1 MTVPATTT
9 SSTASAQEPSDWQA
23 RGAAKRKQRDAAI
36 PAAWRLSDEVLAS
49 LQMPLESNAN
59 NVLDVPRRSGILS
72 ERELHITEGY
82 DVRGLLAGLAGG
94 EMTAVEVTA
103 AFSKRA
109 AVAQQVTNCLTEMY
123 FADAEK
129 RARELDA
136 MREGGRLAGP
146 LHGLPISIKDSF
158 QVAGSQATIGIVGF
172 LDRTSEANSALVEM
186 LLGLGAVL
194 YCKTNVPQTMMTC
207 DSQNNV
213 FGRTLNPLNTSL
225 GAGGSS
231 GGEGALVAMR
241 GSPLG
246 VGTDV
251 GGSVRIPALCCGTY
265 GFRPTTGRI
274 PYGGQARCV
283 TAGLKHIVA
292 CAGPLANDM
301 DSMGIFLKT
310 VIDARPWL
318 HDATAVDV
326 PWRDVS
332 QDFAGRKLRL
342 GLLAEDPTY
351 PLHPPVRK
359 ALAEAVRLLES
370 AGHEVVRLTA
380 EECQTARAGQVAW
393 QCFSLDDAPSRAVD
407 ASGEPAIPSRV
418 CTLERLR
425 GVDMGFV
432 ADLPPSSG
440 DDSNGGLKRLA
451 ALNVKRQEIEDRW
464 RRVWVERG
472 RLDGVVAPAAQNTAV
487 EHDEFGIPPYTMLL
501 NVLDYPACVIP
512 FAKADE
518 STEGEAFE
526 LASGQSGPQ
535 YRPERIRGAPCSIQV
550 FTSTMRDEECFEVA
564 KLVDACVN
572 GKAK

>member
-1 MTVPATTT
+1 MTVTAATTT
-9 SSTASAQEPSDWQA
+9 PTPTPAPAPTDWQTRA
-23 RGAAKRKQRDAAI
+23 AAKRKQRDEAI
-36 PAAWRLSDEVLAS
+36 PVAWRLGDEVLAS
-49 LQMPLESNAN
+49 LQTPLESNRN

-82 DVRGLLAGLAGG
+82 DVKSLLAALAGG
-94 EMTAVEVTA
+94 DMTAVEVTA

-109 AVAQQVTNCLTEMY
+109 AIAQQVTNCLTETY
-123 FADAEK
+123 FAGAEK

-136 MREGGRLAGP
+136 LREGGQLAGP
-146 LHGLPISIKDSF
+146 LHGLPVSIKDSF
-158 QVAGSQATIGIVGF
+158 QVTGSQATIGLVGF
-172 LDRTSEANSALVEM
+172 LDRTSEANSALVDM

-194 YCKTNVPQTMMTC
+194 YCKTNVPQTLMTC

-213 FGRTLNPLNTSL
+213 FGRTLNPWNTSL

-246 VGTDV
+246 VGTDL

-274 PYGGQARCV
+274 PYGRQARCA
-283 TAGLKHIVA
+283 TPGHKTIVS

-301 DSMGIFLKT
+301 DSMGVFLKS

-332 QDFAGRKLRL
+332 RDFVGRKLRL
-342 GLLAEDPTY
+342 GLLAEDPVF

-359 ALAEAVRLLES
+359 AVAEAVRLLEA
-370 AGHEVVRLTA
+370 AGHEVVRLTV
-380 EECQTARAGQVAW
+380 EEGQMATAAQVAW
-393 QCFSLDDAPSRAVD
+393 HLFALDDGPARTVA
-407 ASGEPAIPSRV
+407 AAGEPPIPSLLCMAERV
-418 CTLERLR
+418 SGL
-425 GVDMGFV
+425 DMSFV
-432 ADLPPSSG
+432 ADVPAAAV
-440 DDSNGGLKRLA
+440 DGGLKRLA
-451 ALNVKRQEIEDRW
+451 ALNVKRHEIEDRW

-472 RLDGVVAPAAQNTAV
+472 PLDGVVAPSAQNTAV
-487 EHDEFGIPPYTMLL
+487 EHDEYGAPPYTLLL

-512 FAKADE
+512 FGRADE
-518 STEGEAFE
+518 STSAEPFE
-526 LASGQSGPQ
+526 LAEGQTAPP
-535 YRPERIRGAPCSIQV
+535 YHPERIRGAPCSIQV
-550 FTSTMRDEECFEVA
+550 FASTMRDEECFEVA
-564 KLVDACVN
+564 RVVDVCVN
-572 GKAK
+572 ASRAKS

>member
-36 PAAWRLSDEVLAS
+36 PAAWRLSDEVFAS

-136 MREGGRLAGP
+136 MREGGQLAGP

-318 HDATAVDV
+318 HDATAID
-326 PWRDVS
+326 
-332 QDFAGRKLRL
+332 
-342 GLLAEDPTY
+342 
-351 PLHPPVRK
+351 
-359 ALAEAVRLLES
+359 ALAEAVRLLEA

-518 STEGEAFE
+518 STAGEAFE